1 MDGIVVNDRRA
12 HGAPEPLTA
21 VPWSWTLACGLLKI
35 GLAVAAMAP
44 PLLVGHPL
52 APMVGWI
59 LPIGGLAELLLGW
72 LGQRSLLRS
81 LTLVSGGVTLTA
93 GLLFL
98 TSEISGLLQLSTI
111 IATWLVARGIV
122 SLEIGL
128 RTYRTLA
135 TDWLW
140 VTLRGIT
147 DLGLGVLLWV
157 SIPISMMSLLAF
169 GESPE
174 IVTPF
179 TSILSL
185 SFAVAGIG
193 LVVIAFGQRR
203 QSSPP
208 LL

>member
-12 HGAPEPLTA
+12 YGAHKPLTA
-21 VPWSWTLACGLLKI
+21 VPWYWTLACGLLKI
-35 GLAVAAMAP
+35 GLAVAAMAL

-59 LPIGGLAELLLGW
+59 LSIGGLAELSLGW
-72 LGQRSLLRS
+72 VGQRSLLRS
-81 LTLVSGGVTLTA
+81 LTLVSGGVTLAA

-111 IATWLVARGIV
+111 IATWLVARGVV

-140 VTLRGIT
+140 VALRGIT
-147 DLGLGVLLWV
+147 DLGLGLLLWIG
-157 SIPISMMSLLAF
+157 IPISMMSLLAF

-179 TSILSL
+179 SAILSL

-193 LVVIAFGQRR
+193 LVVIALGQRR
-203 QSSPP
+203 RSHD
-208 LL
+208 

>member
-1 MDGIVVNDRRA
+1 MDGIVVNDRRT
-12 HGAPEPLTA
+12 HGAHKPLTA
-21 VPWSWTLACGLLKI
+21 VPWHWTLACGLLKI
-35 GLAVAAMAP
+35 GLAVAAMAL
-44 PLLVGHPL
+44 PLLAGHPL

-59 LPIGGLAELLLGW
+59 LSIGGLAELLLGW
-72 LGQRSLLRS
+72 VGQRSLLRS
-81 LTLVSGGVTLTA
+81 LTLASGGVTLAA
-93 GLLFL
+93 GILFL
-98 TSEISGLLQLSTI
+98 TSEINGLLQLSTI

-147 DLGLGVLLWV
+147 DLGLGLLLWIG
-157 SIPISMMSLLAF
+157 IPISMMSLIAF
-169 GESPE
+169 GESAD

-179 TSILSL
+179 SAILSL

-193 LVVIAFGQRR
+193 LVVIGFGQRR
-203 QSSPP
+203 RTS
-208 LL
+208 

>member
-1 MDGIVVNDRRA
+1 MDGIVVNDRRT
-12 HGAPEPLTA
+12 HGAHKPLTA
-21 VPWSWTLACGLLKI
+21 VPWHWTLACGLLKI
-35 GLAVAAMAP
+35 GLAVAAMAL
-44 PLLVGHPL
+44 PLLAGHPL

-59 LPIGGLAELLLGW
+59 LSIGGLAELLLGW
-72 LGQRSLLRS
+72 VGQRSLLRS
-81 LTLVSGGVTLTA
+81 LTLASGGVTLAA
-93 GLLFL
+93 GILFL
-98 TSEISGLLQLSTI
+98 TSEINGLLQLSTI

-147 DLGLGVLLWV
+147 DLGLGLLLWIG
-157 SIPISMMSLLAF
+157 IPISMMSLIAF
-169 GESPE
+169 GESAD

-179 TSILSL
+179 SAILSS

-193 LVVIAFGQRR
+193 LVVIGFGQRR
-203 QSSPP
+203 RTS
-208 LL
+208 

>member
-1 MDGIVVNDRRA
+1 MDGIVVNDRRT
-12 HGAPEPLTA
+12 HGAHKPLTA
-21 VPWSWTLACGLLKI
+21 VPWRWTLACGLLKI
-35 GLAVAAMAP
+35 GLAVAAMAL
-44 PLLVGHPL
+44 PLLAGHPL

-59 LPIGGLAELLLGW
+59 LSIGGLAELLLGW
-72 LGQRSLLRS
+72 VGQRSLLRS
-81 LTLVSGGVTLTA
+81 LTLASGGVTLAA
-93 GLLFL
+93 GILFL
-98 TSEISGLLQLSTI
+98 TSEINGLLQLSTI

-147 DLGLGVLLWV
+147 DLGLGLLLWIG
-157 SIPISMMSLLAF
+157 IPISMMSLIAF
-169 GESPE
+169 GESAD

-179 TSILSL
+179 SAILSL

-193 LVVIAFGQRR
+193 LVVIGFGQRR
-203 QSSPP
+203 RTS
-208 LL
+208 